1 MVTIAP
7 KLGTFVT
14 IMGTTKDS
22 IAAALFGK
30 TRRHVLAL
38 LFGRPHEAFYLRQ
51 IARETGAG
59 VGAVQRELDRLT
71 QAGVITR
78 APDGRQ
84 VYVRANPD
92 TPVYHELQGLM
103 AKTAGIADVLCSAL
117 LSLEKI
123 DVAFIYGS
131 VARGSQT
138 THSDIDM
145 MIIGEVSL
153 HEVLPLLGPAQE
165 RLAREINPTI
175 YTPDEFRSKRAD
187 RQHFVSRVL
196 EEPRI
201 FIIGADNELERLA
214 G

>member
-1 MVTIAP
+1 
-7 KLGTFVT
+7 
-14 IMGTTKDS
+14 MGTARDS
-22 IAAALFGK
+22 VAEALFGK
-30 TRRHVLAL
+30 TRRRVLAL
-38 LFGRPHEAFYLRQ
+38 LFGRPHETFYLRQ

-84 VYVRANPD
+84 VYFRANPD
-92 TPVYHELQGLM
+92 TPVFDELQGLM
-103 AKTAGIADVLCSAL
+103 AKTAGIADVLRSAL
-117 LSLEKI
+117 LPLEKI

-131 VARGSQT
+131 VASGSHAT
-138 THSDIDM
+138 YSDIDM
-145 MIIGEVSL
+145 MIVGDVTL
-153 HEVLPLLGPAQE
+153 HELLPLLRPAQE

-175 YTPDEFRSKRAD
+175 YTPGEFLSKRGG

-196 EEPRI
+196 DEPKI
-201 FIIGADNELERLA
+201 FIIGADDDLERLA

>member
-1 MVTIAP
+1 
-7 KLGTFVT
+7 
-14 IMGTTKDS
+14 MGTTKDS
-22 IAAALFGK
+22 VAEALFGK

-51 IARETGAG
+51 IVRETGAG

-71 QAGVITR
+71 QAGIITR

-84 VYVRANPD
+84 VYFRANPD
-92 TPVYHELQGLM
+92 TPVYQELQGLM

-153 HEVLPLLGPAQE
+153 HDLLPLLGPAQE

-187 RQHFVSRVL
+187 QQHFVSRVL
-196 EEPRI
+196 EEPKI